1 MVGES
6 KRKFGMIGRVE
17 LHCEDLSGGYGR
29 DATGAPTQRPEW
41 RGGSESPQSKSMD
54 AMVLSE
60 K

>member
-17 LHCEDLSGGYGR
+17 PHCEDLSGGYGNAR

-41 RGGSESPQSKSMD
+41 DERAG
-54 AMVLSE
+54 
-60 K
+60 